1 MTASQRATGWPIGTV
16 TGVNS
21 SVLLVVVV
29 LVSGCLSVWVARL
42 AAQVRALQRDVD
54 RLVPSAPGRQ
64 RESLPNV
71 EAATPLQAASAERA
85 GLSVEGELL
94 VRQALQDG
102 DRIEAVKFIREETGM
117 GLKEAH
123 KYVKTLE
130 RRG

>member
-1 MTASQRATGWPIGTV
+1 
-16 TGVNS
+16 
-21 SVLLVVVV
+21 VVV
-29 LVSGCLSVWVARL
+29 
-42 AAQVRALQRDVD
+42 
-54 RLVPSAPGRQ
+54 
-64 RESLPNV
+64 
-71 EAATPLQAASAERA
+71 ASAERA

>member
-1 MTASQRATGWPIGTV
+1 MSQRAIGWPIGTV

-29 LVSGCLSVWVARL
+29 LVWGCLSVWVARL

-54 RLVPSAPGRQ
+54 RLVPSPPGRQ
-64 RESLPNV
+64 RGSLTTV
-71 EAATPLQAASAERA
+71 ATATPLQATSAARV

-102 DRIEAVKFIREETGM
+102 DRIEAVKFVREETGM

>member
-1 MTASQRATGWPIGTV
+1 M
-16 TGVNS
+16 
-21 SVLLVVVV
+21 LVVVV
-29 LVSGCLSVWVARL
+29 
-42 AAQVRALQRDVD
+42 
-54 RLVPSAPGRQ
+54 
-64 RESLPNV
+64 
-71 EAATPLQAASAERA
+71 ASAERA

-123 KYVKTLE
+123 QYVKTLE